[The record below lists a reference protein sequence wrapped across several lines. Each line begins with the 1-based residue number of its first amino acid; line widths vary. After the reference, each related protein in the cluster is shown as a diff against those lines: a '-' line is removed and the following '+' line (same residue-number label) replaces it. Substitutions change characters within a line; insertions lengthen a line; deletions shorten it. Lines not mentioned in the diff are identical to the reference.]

1 VPTLFSAALSRGGH
15 GAKRR
20 RLSPSSLTASSHQT
34 SQAPAEPE
42 GANNWM
48 PASLDWMGMELSSK
62 TPVNILNELG
72 PKVFRCYPE
81 FVTTTQ
87 EDAVNP
93 YLTTVVME
101 GIVVARGGFTNKKMS
116 RQLAARTALGVLC
129 PLLQLAPDAVAGGP
143 IFPGEEAASGMLGA
157 RRVTVAELEA
167 KEVATLRLKLTDDK
181 ILEST
186 VGKTP
191 VMVLQEHC
199 HKHVGRVPTYTDVT
213 EAAAGQR
220 APRASSVRSGPQSF
234 TVNAST
240 GPISVAGTDT
250 TKKRAK
256 QRSLCYASCTRTS
269 SCGAISSNQ

>member
-1 VPTLFSAALSRGGH
+1 MENSLPASNIARGWIHTNAGAHQHLFTRICSWLPPYHVGVERLNFEQHEVPTLFSAALSRGGH

-34 SQAPAEPE
+34 SQAPTEPE

-101 GIVVARGGFTNKKMS
+101 GIVVARGGFTNKKAPTNVVT
-116 RQLAARTALGVLC
+116 RLAMN
-129 PLLQLAPDAVAGGP
+129 DAVLP
-143 IFPGEEAASGMLGA
+143 
-157 RRVTVAELEA
+157 
-167 KEVATLRLKLTDDK
+167 
-181 ILEST
+181 ESNIT
-186 VGKTP
+186 
-191 VMVLQEHC
+191 
-199 HKHVGRVPTYTDVT
+199 
-213 EAAAGQR
+213 
-220 APRASSVRSGPQSF
+220 
-234 TVNAST
+234 
-240 GPISVAGTDT
+240 
-250 TKKRAK
+250 
-256 QRSLCYASCTRTS
+256 
-269 SCGAISSNQ
+269 

>member
-1 VPTLFSAALSRGGH
+1 
-15 GAKRR
+15 
-20 RLSPSSLTASSHQT
+20 
-34 SQAPAEPE
+34 
-42 GANNWM
+42 
-48 PASLDWMGMELSSK
+48 
-62 TPVNILNELG
+62 
-72 PKVFRCYPE
+72 
-81 FVTTTQ
+81 
-87 EDAVNP
+87 
-93 YLTTVVME
+93 
-101 GIVVARGGFTNKKMS
+101 MS

-213 EAAAGQR
+213 EAAAARERRG
-220 APRASSVRSGPQSF
+220 PRPSVLGRS
-234 TVNAST
+234 
-240 GPISVAGTDT
+240 
-250 TKKRAK
+250 
-256 QRSLCYASCTRTS
+256 RSL
-269 SCGAISSNQ
+269 

>member
-1 VPTLFSAALSRGGH
+1 
-15 GAKRR
+15 
-20 RLSPSSLTASSHQT
+20 
-34 SQAPAEPE
+34 
-42 GANNWM
+42 
-48 PASLDWMGMELSSK
+48 
-62 TPVNILNELG
+62 
-72 PKVFRCYPE
+72 
-81 FVTTTQ
+81 
-87 EDAVNP
+87 
-93 YLTTVVME
+93 
-101 GIVVARGGFTNKKMS
+101 MS

-199 HKHVGRVPTYTDVT
+199 HKHVGRVPSYTDVT

-256 QRSLCYASCTRTS
+256 QVCSKFQSCPALHPPASPQPSPPPSHSPPPSPPLPHAAFATP
-269 SCGAISSNQ
+269 

>member
-1 VPTLFSAALSRGGH
+1 
-15 GAKRR
+15 
-20 RLSPSSLTASSHQT
+20 
-34 SQAPAEPE
+34 
-42 GANNWM
+42 
-48 PASLDWMGMELSSK
+48 
-62 TPVNILNELG
+62 
-72 PKVFRCYPE
+72 
-81 FVTTTQ
+81 
-87 EDAVNP
+87 
-93 YLTTVVME
+93 
-101 GIVVARGGFTNKKMS
+101 MS

-220 APRASSVRSGPQSF
+220 AAGLVRPFWAAVVHCEREHRTDLSGRHRHDQEARKAGVLEISILPRAPPASLTATFSATVALTTTVTATSPCRLRHAVTTPALPYGEARSARCATPLVPARRLVGRSRRI
-234 TVNAST
+234 NELA
-240 GPISVAGTDT
+240 AARGT
-250 TKKRAK
+250 R
-256 QRSLCYASCTRTS
+256 
-269 SCGAISSNQ
+269 